1 MPSSSTQIHL
11 ATTHPRGNS
20 FALASLPKVASYWK
34 EPMVYHLP
42 ASKCADCFTPVH
54 KDIFPNADQPARL
67 FVGGQ
72 AEVINAAE
80 QEESSSVARFNQRSL
95 AGKSKVGHIFCCAGS
110 AVRSPNMIRSWFCGI
125 ENRYAVKIGS
135 DGLVDFPGAIESCLR
150 GDAHPIFSYHQPTDG

>member
-34 EPMVYHLP
+34 EPTVYHLP

-80 QEESSSVARFNQRSL
+80 QKESSPVARFDQGSL
-95 AGKSKVGHIFCCAGS
+95 AGKREVRYKLAGAGS
-110 AVRSPNMIRSWFCGI
+110 AIRMP
-125 ENRYAVKIGS
+125 EVLARN
-135 DGLVDFPGAIESCLR
+135 LR
-150 GDAHPIFSYHQPTDG
+150 RV